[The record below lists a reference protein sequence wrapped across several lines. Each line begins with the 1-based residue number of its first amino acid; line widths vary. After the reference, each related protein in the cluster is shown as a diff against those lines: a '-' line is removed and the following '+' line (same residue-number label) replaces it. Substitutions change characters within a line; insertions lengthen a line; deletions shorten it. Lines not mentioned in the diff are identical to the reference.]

1 MFECEES
8 GFDPESDGFYASIFP
23 SPSEQSS
30 EQPASKRSLNTAVL
44 DAFAAVEQAE
54 VALADALTAWD
65 QADAWST
72 DGALNPSA
80 WLRSKLG
87 ISNPHAHS
95 LLAFAR
101 KTETLAPMVR
111 DAVSNGV
118 LSTDKAKQLLHHF
131 TKKRAEYVERD
142 VDNLIAAAAGMTV
155 NQARLMMN
163 NWAARIDA
171 EIESASDDPLPD
183 DATIENELFISE
195 TIDGMT
201 VMQGQFDAELG
212 ETIRTA
218 IDLARRLENGT
229 LDELDKPTDHEDIET
244 DSNDRSPVDEKPVDE
259 RNYAEQRADALGLI
273 ARFFLDHHKGLGTN
287 AGERPHV
294 QINIDLNTLLGHTGG
309 MAETQHGSTG
319 LTREMALRMCC
330 DAKIGRII
338 TRGVSETFDVGRLT
352 RAIPAPTAKA
362 VRRRD
367 KCCRFPGCD
376 LSYRFTEIHH
386 YVHWVKGGETNVS
399 NLFLLCWR
407 HHRMVH
413 ARGLDAWTVV
423 GDPNRIL
430 TFTSPNGDTYKTG
443 PPGLLI
449 PA

>member
-1 MFECEES
+1 MFEQKES
-8 GFDPESDGFYASIFP
+8 RFDPESDGFYASVFP
-23 SPSEQSS
+23 SGP
-30 EQPASKRSLNTAVL
+30 EQPTGKRFLNASVIE
-44 DAFAAVEQAE
+44 AFSVVQQAE
-54 VALADALTAWD
+54 VALADAISVWD

-72 DGALNPSA
+72 DGALNASA

-87 ISNPHAHS
+87 VSDSHAHWIIS
-95 LLAFAR
+95 FAR
-101 KTETLAPMVR
+101 KTEFLAPTVR
-111 DAVSNGV
+111 EAVGNGV
-118 LSTDKAKQLLHHF
+118 LSTDKAKQMLHHF

-142 VDNLIAAAAGMTV
+142 IDALVSAAAGMTV
-155 NQARLMMN
+155 NQTRLMMN
-163 NWAARIDA
+163 NWAATVDA
-171 EIESASDDPLPD
+171 EIESASDDELPD
-183 DATIENELFISE
+183 DATIENELFVSE

-201 VMQGQFDAELG
+201 VLQGQFDPEVG

-218 IDLARRLENGT
+218 VDIARRLQNGT
-229 LDELDKPTDHEDIET
+229 LDEIDKPTDHEGIET
-244 DSNDRSPVDEKPVDE
+244 DSNDRSSVDEKPVDE
-259 RNYAEQRADALGLI
+259 RSAATQRGDALGMI
-273 ARFFLDHHKGLGTN
+273 ARFFLDYHPSLGTS

-294 QINIDLNTLLGHTGG
+294 QINIDLNTLQGHTGG

-362 VRRRD
+362 VRKRD

-413 ARGLDAWTVV
+413 KRGVDAWTVV
-423 GDPNRIL
+423 GDPNTIL
-430 TFTSPNGDTYKTG
+430 TFTSPNCGDTYKTG

-449 PA
+449 PT